1 MSSPTILSLQDVRFD
16 WSEKAANKPAS
27 VASEKAADVP
37 ALLQIDAF
45 SVAQGEKVFLHG
57 ASGSGKTTLLNLSC
71 GVLLPQQGKLQLC
84 GHELTTMSSTAR
96 DRLRGAE
103 VGYIFQMFNLL
114 PAFTALE
121 NVCAPCFFSAA
132 KRRRVQA
139 QGLSVEAAAQQLLT
153 ALQLDPQ
160 AMATQRVA
168 HLSVGQQQRVAA
180 ARALIGAPPLIIA
193 DEPTSALDHDV
204 RTQFLDLLFAQ
215 CERFNTALLL
225 VSHERELGA
234 RFDRSVALRDL
245 NRTGGA

>member
-1 MSSPTILSLQDVRFD
+1 MTALLSLQDVRFA
-16 WSEKAANKPAS
+16 WGAKASTMLHIA
-27 VASEKAADVP
+27 E
-37 ALLQIDAF
+37 F

-57 ASGSGKTTLLNLSC
+57 ASGSGKTTLLNLSS
-71 GVLLPQQGKLQLC
+71 GVLLPQHGKLQLLGC
-84 GHELTTMSSTAR
+84 ELTTMSSAAR

-132 KRRRVQA
+132 KRQRVQA
-139 QGLSVEAAAQQLLT
+139 QGLSVAAAAQQLLT

-160 AMATQRVA
+160 QLATQRVSR
-168 HLSVGQQQRVAA
+168 LSVGQQQRVAA

-204 RTQFLDLLFAQ
+204 RAQFLDLLFAQ
-215 CERFNTALLL
+215 CQKFNTALLL
-225 VSHERELGA
+225 VSHERELGV
-234 RFDRSVALRDL
+234 RFDRSIALHDL
-245 NRTGGA
+245 NCAGDA